1 MIEEYSTTFLEF
13 LKKEWKFFVICVIL
27 VIGIGLA
34 YHEYKAYQP
43 VPQTIIT
50 EVSPEQIAEALA
62 KLNVKGVDSKELTK
76 EIQYVVTKEPQEVF
90 YTETQ
95 EKADKQANVI
105 AKQDNADF
113 VIKQTNPTTD
123 NDIKNA
129 NRDLQQIKNNYY
141 GVHLDYKAEILVGA
155 SQIDSKTYWDAGVK
169 ANRVEG
175 IAHMQGQNV
184 KGASIMWSAIQIK

>member
-1 MIEEYSTTFLEF
+1 MIKEYSTTCLEF

-43 VPQTIIT
+43 VPQTVIT
-50 EVSPEQIAEALA
+50 EVSADQIADALA

-76 EIQYVVTKEPQEVF
+76 EIQYVVTKEPQKVF

-123 NDIKNA
+123 NDIKTA
-129 NRDLQQIKNNYY
+129 NQQIKNNYY
-141 GVHLDYKAEILVGA
+141 GVHMDYKAEILVGV
-155 SQIDSKTYWDAGVK
+155 SQIDGKTYWDAGVK

-175 IAHMQGQNV
+175 IAHMQGQSV